1 MRAAARPLTG
11 VLLSLGALGLGA
23 APAAKPEAGRHAAE
37 LCVATSAAPPVCGPV
52 QADVRSDGS
61 LRVRIDDLQ
70 YRLQLHSSQVD
81 VVLTHGA
88 MQIDDFTAPYEWD
101 GRVLRFSERNS
112 RYEIRFSERK
122 AAGR

>member
-1 MRAAARPLTG
+1 LTG
-11 VLLSLGALGLGA
+11 ALLALAALGLAA
-23 APAAKPEAGRHAAE
+23 APATTPEAGRHAAE
-37 LCVATSAAPPVCGPV
+37 LCVATSAAPPACGPV

-61 LRVRIDDLQ
+61 LRLRIDDLQ
-70 YRLQLHSSQVD
+70 YRLKLHSSQVD

-101 GRVLRFSERNS
+101 GHVLRFSERNS
-112 RYEIRFSERK
+112 RYEIRFAERK